1 MPPATAPRPD
11 VAGVRDWAD
20 DPLEAARRHRGTTT
34 DATDA
39 LLQRLHDGLGGAD
52 DFYWPGGSATIVGGD
67 TGEAYDTNV
76 YGTKTGGDRL
86 HIEGDGPVVG
96 EGEVIVDMGPGIA
109 RRVRIERIHLGGGA
123 DIVRGGAAAIDRYGL
138 SIWTGAGDDQI
149 NEQLTRFAEELRTH
163 PDVAQYFYV
172 AGAEDFVIHFRGRD
186 SADLRSFVTD
196 HLSTHS
202 IVAATNTSLIFERTD
217 GLRGV

>member
-1 MPPATAPRPD
+1 M
-11 VAGVRDWAD
+11 
-20 DPLEAARRHRGTTT
+20 
-34 DATDA
+34 
-39 LLQRLHDGLGGAD
+39 
-52 DFYWPGGSATIVGGD
+52 
-67 TGEAYDTNV
+67 
-76 YGTKTGGDRL
+76 
-86 HIEGDGPVVG
+86 
-96 EGEVIVDMGPGIA
+96 
-109 RRVRIERIHLGGGA
+109 
-123 DIVRGGAAAIDRYGL
+123 
-138 SIWTGAGDDQI
+138 
-149 NEQLTRFAEELRTH
+149 RTH